1 MSVSTRVLVASHDVV
16 GSQMAGPGVRYW
28 ELAKVLAQYF
38 PVKMAAPDG
47 SCVPESSVIEFVTY
61 GHSDPSVLRSALGWS
76 DVAIV
81 GSDVLLMCP
90 ELRKWSKPL
99 VVDGYDPHTI
109 ETLALWADFETLET
123 QMRRHM
129 PRVGL
134 LSLQARAADLIICA
148 SETQRIWWLGILEM
162 NGRVNP
168 HTYLEDPSLRRLV
181 DVVPYGLPSRSFS
194 DKEEEGGVI
203 PGVGADDLLLLWG
216 GGLWQWLDP
225 LTVIAAMPKILEHFP
240 NAKLLFPGT
249 RHPNP
254 GMPEMP
260 KVTEA
265 VERSKKLGLLDH
277 SIYFGDWVPRSEWPK
292 YLARADIG
300 LSAHI
305 RSVESELAFRSRVL
319 DYIWAGVPMVVTR
332 GDATSELVEEYGVGL
347 LVDSEN
353 VLDTANAVIELLIRS
368 PGWADAAFEKA
379 REELTWQK
387 AAFPLIE
394 FCRAPRRAPDKEAG
408 AQADAAGSETESA
421 VVYADAVSALE
432 QERDRLEAL
441 VTSYERGR
449 FIRFTKW
456 LDRLLRALRISV

>member
-1 MSVSTRVLVASHDVV
+1 MNASPRVLVASHDVV

-38 PVKMAAPDG
+38 PVKIAAPDG
-47 SCVPESSVIEFVTY
+47 SCVPESSVVEFVTY

-81 GSDVLLMCP
+81 GSDVLLVCP
-90 ELRKWSKPL
+90 ELRHWTKPL

-109 ETLALWADFETLET
+109 ETLALWAGFETLET
-123 QMRRHM
+123 QMRRYR
-129 PRVGL
+129 PRVEL

-148 SETQRIWWLGILEM
+148 SEIQRVWWLGILEM

-181 DVVPYGLPSRSFS
+181 DVVPYGLPSRSFL
-194 DKEEEGGVI
+194 DKEESDVI
-203 PGVGADDLLLLWG
+203 PSVGADDLVLLWG

-225 LTVIAAMPKILEHFP
+225 LTVIAAMPRVLERFP

-254 GMPEMP
+254 GMPDMP

-265 VERSKKLGLLDH
+265 VELSKRLGLLDR
-277 SIYFGDWVPRSEWPK
+277 SIHFGDWVPRSEWPR
-292 YLARADIG
+292 YLARADVG

-305 RSVESELAFRSRVL
+305 RSVESKLAFRSRVL

-332 GDATSELVEEYGVGL
+332 GDATSELVEKYGVGL

-353 VLDTANAVIELLIRS
+353 VLDTADAVIELLSRS

-379 REELTWQK
+379 REELTWER

-394 FCRAPRRAPDKEAG
+394 FCRAPRRAPDKEASTQ
-408 AQADAAGSETESA
+408 QAEA
-421 VVYADAVSALE
+421 VSLEIERAVGYTDAVSALR

-449 FIRFTKW
+449 FVRFTKW
-456 LDRLLRALRISV
+456 LDRLLRALGIST